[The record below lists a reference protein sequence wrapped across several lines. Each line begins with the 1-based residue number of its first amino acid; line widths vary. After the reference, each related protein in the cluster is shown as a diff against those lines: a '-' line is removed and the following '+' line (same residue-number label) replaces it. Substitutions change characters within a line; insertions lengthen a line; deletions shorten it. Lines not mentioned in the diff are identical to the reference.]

1 MDSFKE
7 TQRQIRIAIIV
18 VAIIIPIGVIGFMF
32 FEQYSLLD
40 SVWLTVITLATIGY
54 GDIYARSDGGRIFT
68 VFLILFGLG
77 GVAYGLQA
85 TATFFLSPAIRNLRQ
100 RRRIQHTIDSLRN
113 HYIICGAGQLVDNT
127 IDTLIEGAKRRQ
139 ERQFKQIDEPV
150 EKYLNRI
157 LGVAESGQYS
167 IARRVL
173 TRILTFFPRLFSR
186 NRTILDV
193 VVVVTPDKDFTE
205 HLRENDLLVVEGDPT
220 NDYVLKRAGIK
231 HAQAMM
237 VMLENDTEGLL
248 TVLAARNL
256 NRDIEITAAA
266 VAEEIAAKMIRVGA
280 NEVIAHYELA
290 GRFLNNATLR
300 PAVNEFFTSIIFS
313 QNSDSSMTQLHIWD
327 DSPWIGQSLSDLQ
340 LRTRFQA
347 AIIGLRRD
355 DGTYRYVPG
364 DDYVLSEGEILI
376 AVVPGHFVQ
385 SIQKAC
391 LGNSAP
397 KPRAAQWQRLV
408 LASKPPQIAHKIYT
422 LDEAEQAIQHM
433 SGHFVICGTGRVA
446 RNAISKLDP
455 SRPFVIISDDQN
467 FTNELIEQGFRVV
480 QGAPSNEA
488 VLLKAGMNR
497 ALASMIAIDSDAAS
511 VLTIINCRSLSKRLL
526 ITTTAQN
533 EEMIPKLHRAG
544 ADRVLTPYQ
553 VAAQFILLATTRPA
567 ISDFLQYVLYN
578 YQAGIE
584 TTELYMQ
591 DDSPWIGSSIAS
603 LGLET
608 SFNAGVIG
616 IRGPDGRYQYAP
628 PVNHVLQP
636 HEVMIVVTP
645 MKFSD
650 TLREQA
656 HGSLARRPV
665 SLRRNYLEE

>member
-18 VAIIIPIGVIGFMF
+18 VSIIIPIGVIGFML
-32 FEQYSLLD
+32 FENFSLLD

-54 GDIYARSDGGRIFT
+54 GDIYARTDGGRIFT

-100 RRRIQHTIDSLRN
+100 RRRTQRTIDRLQN
-113 HYIICGAGQLVDNT
+113 HYIICGAGELVNVT
-127 IDTLIEGAKRRQ
+127 IKTLLEGTKRRQ
-139 ERQFKQIDEPV
+139 QRLLQLIDEPV
-150 EKYLNRI
+150 EKVLNRFF
-157 LGVAESGQYS
+157 GVAEPGQHPLF
-167 IARRVL
+167 RRL
-173 TRILTFFPRLFSR
+173 LSRILTFFPRLFR
-186 NRTILDV
+186 RGQTFLDV
-193 VVVVTPDKDFTE
+193 VVVVTPDGNFAAQM
-205 HLRENDLLVVEGDPT
+205 RENDLLVIEGDPT
-220 NDYVLKRAGIK
+220 NDAVLRRAGIE
-231 HAQAMM
+231 QANALM

-256 NRDIEITAAA
+256 NRELEITAAA
-266 VAEEIAAKMIRVGA
+266 VEEEIATKMIRVGA

-300 PAVNEFFTSIIFS
+300 PAVNEFFTNILFS
-313 QNSDSSMTQLHIWD
+313 QNNDSSMTQLQIWE
-327 DSPWIGQSLSDLQ
+327 DSPWIGQPLSILH
-340 LRTRFQA
+340 LRERFQA
-347 AIIGLRRD
+347 AIIGLRQD
-355 DGTYRYVPG
+355 DGIYRYVPG
-364 DDYVLSEGEILI
+364 DDQILKEGEILI
-376 AVVPGHFVQ
+376 AVVPPRHVQ
-385 SIQKAC
+385 AIQKAC
-391 LGNSAP
+391 LGSGAP
-397 KPRAAQWQRLV
+397 QPRKSHWQRLV
-408 LASKPPQIAHKIYT
+408 LASKPPQIARKIYA
-422 LDEAEQAIQHM
+422 LDEAEQAIENM

-446 RNAISKLDP
+446 RNAVSKLDP
-455 SRPFVIISDDQN
+455 ARPFVIVSDDHDY
-467 FTNELIEQGFRVV
+467 TNELIEQGFRVIH
-480 QGAPSNEA
+480 GTPSHESI
-488 VLLKAGMNR
+488 LLKAGVNR
-497 ALASMIAIDSDAAS
+497 ALACMIAIDDNATS
-511 VLTIINCRSLSKRLL
+511 VLTILNCRSLSKRLL

-578 YQAGIE
+578 YHAGIE

-591 DDSPWIGSSIAS
+591 NDSPWISSSIAS
-603 LGLET
+603 LNLET
-608 SFNAGVIG
+608 TYNAGVIG
-616 IRGPDGRYQYAP
+616 IRGSDGRYQYAP
-628 PVNHVLQP
+628 PISHILQP

-645 MKFSD
+645 MKHSD

-665 SLRRNYLEE
+665 SLRRNYMEE